1 MTEAIP
7 AGSGL
12 EFLDIHKSF
21 GAVRA
26 LAGVSFAV
34 RSGETHALMGENG
47 AGKSTLL
54 KILAGIVTPDKGEIR
69 LDDRRL
75 ALSGPRDALVHGIGM
90 VYQEMVTFPNLTVTG
105 NIFAGRELTGRGGVL
120 LEREMRLR
128 TRDLLARLHLSLAPE
143 APMERLSAAHGQL
156 VQVARALAFDCR
168 VLVLDEPTTA
178 LTSAEAD
185 HLFRV
190 LDDLR
195 HRGVTILY
203 VSHRLP
209 EVFRL
214 CDRMTVLRD
223 GQYAGT
229 FDHRAPRCREPRA
242 ASREPRTASREPPS
256 REPRPPSPS
265 SAQWSAAICRRERN
279 MPARRLPNR
288 CCASAA

>member
-1 MTEAIP
+1 
-7 AGSGL
+7 
-12 EFLDIHKSF
+12 
-21 GAVRA
+21 
-26 LAGVSFAV
+26 
-34 RSGETHALMGENG
+34 
-47 AGKSTLL
+47 
-54 KILAGIVTPDKGEIR
+54 
-69 LDDRRL
+69 
-75 ALSGPRDALVHGIGM
+75 
-90 VYQEMVTFPNLTVTG
+90 MVTFPNLTVTG

-143 APMERLSAAHGQL
+143 ARMEHLSAAHGQL
-156 VQVARALAFDCR
+156 VQVARALAFECR

-178 LTSAEAD
+178 LTSAEAE

-195 HRGVTILY
+195 RRGVTILY

-229 FDHRAPRCREPRA
+229 FDHAVRASGRSRRSEPGTWTRERRTTNA
-242 ASREPRTASREPPS
+242 EPRTPHRNARVHRPRHGRPRPAGASEAIRARHPPS
-256 REPRPPSPS
+256 QS
-265 SAQWSAAICRRERN
+265 
-279 MPARRLPNR
+279 
-288 CCASAA
+288 CASAASAGRRPSTQ

>member
-1 MTEAIP
+1 
-7 AGSGL
+7 
-12 EFLDIHKSF
+12 
-21 GAVRA
+21 
-26 LAGVSFAV
+26 
-34 RSGETHALMGENG
+34 MG
-47 AGKSTLL
+47 
-54 KILAGIVTPDKGEIR
+54 
-69 LDDRRL
+69 
-75 ALSGPRDALVHGIGM
+75 
-90 VYQEMVTFPNLTVTG
+90 
-105 NIFAGRELTGRGGVL
+105 
-120 LEREMRLR
+120 
-128 TRDLLARLHLSLAPE
+128 
-143 APMERLSAAHGQL
+143 RLSAAHGQL

-229 FDHRAPRCREPRA
+229 FDHDARRVATSSTRAANPEPRTSNPNPERRTPNPEPRRHRVHRPRHGRPRSAGASEALGPGAHRAGAARPRPDAGRRPSTTVSLDVHRGRDRRRLWARGLRPIGVARDDLRIARRRPRRRVRRRDAPAGRQRPRRHARGRGARARRSPASGAPLQPRA
-242 ASREPRTASREPPS
+242 APQPGAAARDDEPVGVHARRSRSARSAATSCGTGTSRRPASR
-256 REPRPPSPS
+256 RRPTG
-265 SAQWSAAICRRERN
+265 
-279 MPARRLPNR
+279 
-288 CCASAA
+288 